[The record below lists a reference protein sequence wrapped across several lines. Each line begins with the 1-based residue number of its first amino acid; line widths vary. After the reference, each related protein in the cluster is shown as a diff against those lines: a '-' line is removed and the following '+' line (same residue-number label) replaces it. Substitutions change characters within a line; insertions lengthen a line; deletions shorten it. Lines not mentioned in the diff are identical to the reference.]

1 MYLICLSVVSNGFCR
16 RMVCYLADTFNKLI
30 AESVIS
36 RSPKLQLHIEVL
48 NIAYLIIVRVSISTE
63 YTMNPLFVSQLSF
76 AMPLVILSYDDIRIV
91 LFVNTE
97 EQKSD
102 KKTRTFD
109 VYE

>member
-1 MYLICLSVVSNGFCR
+1 
-16 RMVCYLADTFNKLI
+16 MVCYLADTFNKSTVEIL
-30 AESVIS
+30 IS

-48 NIAYLIIVRVSISTE
+48 NMAYLIIVRVSISTE

-76 AMPLVILSYDDIRIV
+76 AMHLVVLSYDDNRII
-91 LFVNTE
+91 LSVNTK

-109 VYE
+109 DYE